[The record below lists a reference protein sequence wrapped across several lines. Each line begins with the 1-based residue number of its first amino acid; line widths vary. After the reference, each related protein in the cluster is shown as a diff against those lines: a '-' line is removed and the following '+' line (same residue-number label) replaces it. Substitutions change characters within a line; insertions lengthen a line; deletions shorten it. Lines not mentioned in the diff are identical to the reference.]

1 MNRILISE
9 HQARKL
15 FEQNYNWI
23 NETSNNR
30 RVKLKS
36 NNGKDYFYYTKSKD
50 LIDSNGKP
58 IRSLEILTVNNP
70 KSGIVLNGDF
80 VMFDDNLDS
89 ICAINRDHYVKSYKL
104 LQIILEDQEETL
116 IEYIETHVQDKEEA
130 DRLIKKW
137 PRHFCVD
144 DYLFRHNNDQFQFK
158 LKVVFTDED
167 YNEQSFTMDLSLTE
181 DEFSDAL
188 KYA

>member
-1 MNRILISE
+1 MNKILISE
-9 HQARKL
+9 DQVRQL
-15 FEQNYNWI
+15 LEQNHNLI
-23 NETSNNR
+23 NESPNNR

-36 NNGKDYFYYTKSKD
+36 TDGKTYYCDMKNKV
-50 LIDSNGKP
+50 LIDSNKNTLLYLSDIYINDPKKSIIINGK
-58 IRSLEILTVNNP
+58 
-70 KSGIVLNGDF
+70 F
-80 VMFDDNLDS
+80 VMFDEDLDS
-89 ICAINRDHYVKSYKL
+89 IYALNRDHYVKSYKL

-116 IEYIETHVQDKEEA
+116 IEYIETNVQDKEEA

-181 DEFSDAL
+181 DEFSDTL